1 MVSIFIVIG
10 QYAIQCLNAVC
21 SQISYEILQG
31 MKAAGY
37 LELVFELTGVVMI
50 YVRKRKKWGGK

>member
-1 MVSIFIVIG
+1 
-10 QYAIQCLNAVC
+10 
-21 SQISYEILQG
+21 